1 MGRRGSGKAAGAG
14 RGAVDRTAAGE
25 PSATSLPDAP
35 IRPRRGKRLPLATS
49 SLLFLFWLIVL
60 AWLAFS

>member
-14 RGAVDRTAAGE
+14 RGAMDRKVAGG
-25 PSATSLPDAP
+25 PSARPLPDAP
-35 IRPRRGKRLPLATS
+35 VRPRRGKRPLLAIS
-49 SLLFLFWLIVL
+49 SLLFLIWLIVL

>member
-14 RGAVDRTAAGE
+14 RGAMDRKAAGE
-25 PSATSLPDAP
+25 PSATSSSNAP
-35 IRPRRGKRLPLATS
+35 VRPRRGKRLLLATS
-49 SLLFLFWLIVL
+49 SLLFLVWLIVL